1 MRLIKARVQNYRSI
15 MDTGWF
21 ELENDKTILVGPNE
35 AGKTAVLQALQKLNA
50 PPDVKPFDA
59 LRDYPRSKYNDITTG
74 KVDPSNVVVVEGKFK
89 IEPSD
94 NIDLPPGYENCV
106 YVFTRKLDNKATH
119 NLEKCPATTTYKAII
134 KDLKRM
140 ASHVDKMATEDES
153 TPDKVELFAGK
164 LATITEEWSENSYI
178 VGEKAESL
186 SKWLDSLFTHIDET
200 NSTEEERFDRLKNA
214 VSQNKIKDEIL
225 SSCYKKLPLFVY
237 FNNYSRVKPLI
248 HLEQLA
254 NRIEQN
260 NLLDEYYDYGNI
272 CLLKLLGFNARD
284 LSNLGKATAANSSEQ
299 QIQSYRDQ
307 LDKRQYQLNAAS
319 VRLTE
324 EIRKV
329 WMPDRSRNE
338 ADRLRVA
345 ADGQYLKVVVEDDL
359 GVEIELD
366 QRSEG
371 FQWLVSF
378 FIVFFAEAEG
388 KHANAILLLDEPGLN
403 LHALKQSDFRQTI
416 SKLGESNQTV
426 YTTHSPFMVG
436 ANELDLVRVVEMT
449 DRYTGTK
456 VHTTITANDSNAMLP
471 LQEALGYDLA
481 QSLFT
486 QQRNLVFEGLTD
498 YWYIE
503 SISEMLRNDGII
515 DLNKK
520 IALIPAGTASKV
532 VYYATILRA
541 QNLKVAALFDSD
553 PEGEQAAKQDTL
565 VNLLQ
570 SKSILQIKDFY
581 TGTSKKVEVEDL
593 LRETLVKVARTELDW
608 DVADIAEV
616 QVGRPIADIFASQI
630 SEFSKYQLAKAFLRW
645 SRNNDSQSLTETERR
660 QWKALI
666 EQVNKALK

>member
-1 MRLIKARVQNYRSI
+1 MRLIQARVRNYRSI

-21 ELENDKTILVGPNE
+21 EVETDKTILVGPNE

-50 PPDVKPFDA
+50 PADVKPFDA

-74 KVDPSNVVVVEGKFK
+74 KVDPSNVEVVQGKFE

-94 NIDLPPGYENCV
+94 GIDLPSGFENCI
-106 YVFTRKLDNKATH
+106 YVFTRKLNNEVTH
-119 NLEKCPATTTYKAII
+119 YLENCPPNII
-134 KDLKRM
+134 FKEIYKDLRKM
-140 ASHVDKMATEDES
+140 ASHVDKMLTNNETSSE
-153 TPDKVELFAGK
+153 VEQFEVK
-164 LATITEEWSENSYI
+164 LATITDGWVDNTAI
-178 VGEKAESL
+178 TGEKADSL
-186 SKWLDSLFTHIDET
+186 LKWLDSLFIHIDEE
-200 NSTEEERFDRLKNA
+200 NKNEEIRFEKLKSIISQDRVKNA
-214 VSQNKIKDEIL
+214 IL
-225 SSCYKKLPLFVY
+225 KSCYSKIPLFVY

-248 HLEQLA
+248 HLEHLA

-260 NLLDEYYDYGNI
+260 SLIDDYYDYGNI
-272 CLLKLLGFNARD
+272 CLLKLLGFNARE
-284 LSNLGKATAANSSEQ
+284 LSNLGKATAANSTEQ
-299 QIQSYRDQ
+299 QMQNYRDQ

-319 VRLTE
+319 VKLTE

-329 WMPDRSRNE
+329 WMPDRSRSE
-338 ADRLRVA
+338 ADRLRVV

-403 LHALKQSDFRQTI
+403 LHALKQSEFRQTI
-416 SKLGESNQTV
+416 SKLGESNQTI

-436 ANELDLVRVVEMT
+436 ANELDFVRVVEMT
-449 DRYTGTK
+449 DRNIGTK
-456 VHTTITANDSNAMLP
+456 VHTTITANDSAAMLP

-498 YWYIE
+498 FWYIE
-503 SISEMLRNDGII
+503 AVSEMLRNDGII
-515 DLNKK
+515 DLNEK

-581 TGTSKKVEVEDL
+581 IGTSKKVEVEDL
-593 LRETLVKVARTELDW
+593 LRETLINVAKMELGW
-608 DVADIAEV
+608 DVTKVAEV
-616 QVGRPIADIFASQI
+616 QTSRPIADIFSTQI
-630 SEFSKYQLAKAFLRW
+630 GGFSKYKLAKAFLRW
-645 SRNNDSQSLTETERR
+645 SRNHTSNSLTEAERT
-660 QWKALI
+660 QWKKLI
-666 EQVNKALK
+666 EQVNKALR